1 MQKNEKCAKAGMD
14 SAAKRWG
21 ARGDNRETTARR
33 LLAVDAEF
41 IDTMGYGATA
51 DNIHALVEF
60 YKANQSKKKGRVKKP
75 D

>member
-1 MQKNEKCAKAGMD
+1 MQKNEKCVKAGMA

-21 ARGDNRETTARR
+21 ARGENRETIGRKI
-33 LLAVDAEF
+33 LAADAEF

-60 YKANQSKKKGRVKKP
+60 YRANQSRKKGRVKKA